1 MARSTALAPP
11 VELERVCFRYPVAG
25 EVSLAS
31 LESIALPM
39 CDPGSGTVPI
49 GGHNV
54 RDATLESLHATVGV
68 VPQEVH
74 LFHDTIRAKL
84 LYARPGATEKEFREH
99 ARRPG
104 PGMFSPRFPTGLTP
118 WPVPL
123 SARQTRFWSLRRVRS
138 VRAVAMI
145 SC

>member
-68 VPQEVH
+68 VP
-74 LFHDTIRAKL
+74 
-84 LYARPGATEKEFREH
+84 
-99 ARRPG
+99 RRPTCSMTPSG
-104 PGMFSPRFPTGLTP
+104 PSCCTHVLTP
-118 WPVPL
+118 
-123 SARQTRFWSLRRVRS
+123 RKRS
-138 VRAVAMI
+138 SESMRGGPDLGCSHLASQRA
-145 SC
+145 